1 MWYAL
6 GMKDEVNWLDEKWV
20 GQLVRLEIPLKS
32 VSNLRRVAEV
42 LRGLAY
48 QLDNL
53 GRFGGQDAVGD
64 MLEVKKIVRRANKD
78 LTKIRGRG
86 RPKKGRNSF

>member
-1 MWYAL
+1 
-6 GMKDEVNWLDEKWV
+6 MKDEVESLKTPYV
-20 GQLVRLEIPLKS
+20 GDLVRLEIPLKS
-32 VSNLRRVAEV
+32 VMNLRKVAEV

-48 QLDNL
+48 QLETYS
-53 GRFGGQDAVGD
+53 RFHDGNPAQV
-64 MLEVKKIVRRANKD
+64 MLDVRMIVRKANKD